1 MLPPI
6 AFQEISRIS
15 QRGRNNNL
23 WRVYYFPDVR
33 GGGQDGEMG
42 PGGALPP
49 PWRPLPPTA
58 PAVCPPACAD
68 AVVGPPGP
76 PHRRRSRTRPRIRSV
91 PRVLFQCCSSV
102 VLLLFSGVPEFRY
115 CCFFFRIV
123 LLLFRCCSKGSVLFP
138 ACFRGVFLVMSH
150 RVHPRS
156 SVVQN
161 CPQSAARFHPFL
173 LQDSRLV
180 PPSCSALFQY
190 CSSIVF
196 SQRSVSS
203 SPLER
208 YH

>member
-1 MLPPI
+1 MV
-6 AFQEISRIS
+6 R
-15 QRGRNNNL
+15 
-23 WRVYYFPDVR
+23 WVR
-33 GGGQDGEMG
+33 GVRC
-42 PGGALPP
+42 PLHGAPCPPRHLLSVLLPVLMLSLV
-49 PWRPLPPTA
+49 PLAPPTA
-58 PAVCPPACAD
+58 ADPA
-68 AVVGPPGP
+68 PGQGSGQY
-76 PHRRRSRTRPRIRSV
+76 RE
-91 PRVLFQCCSSV
+91 FCSSA
-102 VLLLFSGVPEFRY
+102 VLLLFY
-115 CCFFFRIV
+115 CCSLVFQNSATVVFFRIV
-123 LLLFRCCSKGSVLFP
+123 LLLFRYCSKGSVLFH

-190 CSSIVF
+190 CSNIVF